1 MLKLDKHEL
10 FEVAKQFIL
19 VIGRCQFNVFAYRY
33 NLRISVRS
41 IIIIGYAIL
50 EVLFISFAKGVMGG
64 PVGGSCDSGAF
75 GRGHFGCQIKY
86 GSSQVREIK
95 ENNGT

>member
-19 VIGRCQFNVFAYRY
+19 VIIGRCQFNVFAYPY

-41 IIIIGYAIL
+41 IIIECRTNRNRKNRNRTNRIN
-50 EVLFISFAKGVMGG
+50 FALWKAR
-64 PVGGSCDSGAF
+64 SET
-75 GRGHFGCQIKY
+75 Y
-86 GSSQVREIK
+86 
-95 ENNGT
+95 